1 MKTWNQ
7 GPLSP
12 LRIFWPPCR
21 GSSGPSAGPRKPRAL
36 GSEVEAGHWAERV
49 ATPPTLS
56 PWPGSQ
62 PCGCPPHLAQEGVM
76 TGLAAQEA
84 WLPSVARLAEPVL
97 PPPLLGPAR

>member
-21 GSSGPSAGPRKPRAL
+21 GSSGPSPGPRKPRAL

-49 ATPPTLS
+49 ATPP
-56 PWPGSQ
+56 
-62 PCGCPPHLAQEGVM
+62 PPPR
-76 TGLAAQEA
+76 GLAASPA
-84 WLPSVARLAEPVL
+84 VV
-97 PPPLLGPAR
+97 PPTWPRKG